1 MSSSSASTLVN
12 SLSSLSLSSNPSLES
27 VSSDTPSVLEYKS
40 FKRLTILPS
49 IVNSCIR
56 RRLGALRVSI
66 TFAPNRRSG
75 EDLSSFFEDT
85 EYTRKD
91 PSLPAPPAADSSGF
105 TYEPLTHIQ
114 GYISPKRADYFIWE
128 LGVFE
133 EGSKVVLGDNL
144 VLARITGIVGV
155 GRNFIKFGVDTL
167 GSSFRNEIP
176 VRRMIVSI
184 PPDVF
189 FLTRS
194 QRFKRSFFPWF
205 LKSMRD
211 FADADRIFDEAEAE
225 KANGQS
231 ADYSRII
238 CDMFGYID
246 WD

>member
-1 MSSSSASTLVN
+1 MSSFSASTLVN
-12 SLSSLSLSSNPSLES
+12 SLSSLSLSFNPSLES
-27 VSSDTPSVLEYKS
+27 VSSDTPSLLEYKS
-40 FKRLTILPS
+40 FKCLTILPS
-49 IVNSCIR
+49 IVNSCICKQ
-56 RRLGALRVSI
+56 LGAPCVSI
-66 TFAPNRRSG
+66 TFSPDHRSG
-75 EDLSSFFEDT
+75 EDLSSFFDDT
-85 EYTRKD
+85 KYTKKD
-91 PSLPAPPAADSSGF
+91 PSPPAPPAANSSGF

-176 VRRMIVSI
+176 IKRMIISI

-189 FLTRS
+189 RLSHS
-194 QRFKRSFFPWF
+194 QCFKHSFFPSF

-211 FADADRIFDEAEAE
+211 FADADRIFDEVEAE
-225 KANGQS
+225 KQNG
-231 ADYSRII
+231 
-238 CDMFGYID
+238 
-246 WD
+246 